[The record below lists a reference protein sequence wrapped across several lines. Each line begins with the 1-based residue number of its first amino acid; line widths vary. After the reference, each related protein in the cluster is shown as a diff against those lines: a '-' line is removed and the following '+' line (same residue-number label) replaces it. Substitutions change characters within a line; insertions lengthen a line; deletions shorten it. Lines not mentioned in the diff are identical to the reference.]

1 MDEKDTEITK
11 KTVDEAAKKKA
22 LDIVEKAKQKGKI
35 TYAELANELDD
46 TNPENID
53 KVFDAFED
61 LGVDILKEDSEEP
74 DFEDLQEVE
83 EVKVENIDIGN
94 MDGIS
99 VDDPVRMYLREIG
112 KIPLL
117 SYEEEIELAK
127 KVLDG
132 DEDAKKRLAEC
143 NLRLVVSIAKKYV
156 GRGMLFLDLIQ
167 EGNMGLMKAVDK
179 FDASKG
185 YKFSTYATWW
195 IRQAITRAIA
205 DQARTIRIPVHMV
218 ETINRLI
225 RTSRLLLQRLG
236 REPTPDEIAQ
246 EMDMPVEKV
255 MEIQKIAQDPVSL
268 ETPIGE
274 EDDSHLG
281 DFIQDEDS
289 PAPQDSAS
297 FTLMKEQLAEVMNT
311 LTPREAKVLKLRFG
325 LEDGRARTLEEVGKE
340 FEVTRERIRQ
350 IEAKALRK
358 LRHPSR
364 SKRLRD
370 YMN

>member
-83 EVKVENIDIGN
+83 EVKVEDIDIGN

-156 GRGMLFLDLIQ
+156 GRGKLFLDLIQ
-167 EGNMGLMKAVDK
+167 EGNMGLIKAVENLTTE
-179 FDASKG
+179 KG
-185 YKFSTYATWW
+185 
-195 IRQAITRAIA
+195 
-205 DQARTIRIPVHMV
+205 
-218 ETINRLI
+218 
-225 RTSRLLLQRLG
+225 TSL
-236 REPTPDEIAQ
+236 
-246 EMDMPVEKV
+246 V
-255 MEIQKIAQDPVSL
+255 
-268 ETPIGE
+268 
-274 EDDSHLG
+274 
-281 DFIQDEDS
+281 
-289 PAPQDSAS
+289 
-297 FTLMKEQLAEVMNT
+297 LMQH
-311 LTPREAKVLKLRFG
+311 G
-325 LEDGRARTLEEVGKE
+325 G
-340 FEVTRERIRQ
+340 
-350 IEAKALRK
+350 
-358 LRHPSR
+358 
-364 SKRLRD
+364 
-370 YMN
+370 